1 MALLLKIVSPE
12 KKVFEGE
19 VASVI
24 VPGTAGRFE
33 VLEHHAPI
41 VSSLEQGEV
50 AYTVGQETHSIA
62 IHGGFILVK
71 KNEVSLC
78 VEL

>member
-1 MALLLKIVSPE
+1 MV
-12 KKVFEGE
+12 
-19 VASVI
+19 

-71 KNEVSLC
+71 KTKLASAWNYERRTQPLHWESLH
-78 VEL
+78 